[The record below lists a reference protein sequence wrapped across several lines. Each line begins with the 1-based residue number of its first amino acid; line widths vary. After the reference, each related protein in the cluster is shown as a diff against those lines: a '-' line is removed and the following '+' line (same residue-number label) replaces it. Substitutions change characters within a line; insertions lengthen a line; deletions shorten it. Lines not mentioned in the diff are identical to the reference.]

1 LLSEVE
7 GAVQW
12 WIGDWWAFG
21 VDRQYGDGE
30 SIAEAV
36 GLNYATVRS
45 YASVARAYELSSR
58 LDNLS
63 FSHHQ
68 EAANAPTEERRLWLD
83 RAEAEAWSCNQLR
96 NQISR
101 QKNLIGASPDSGTCR
116 VEDLDTLMATG
127 TKFSTIYA
135 DPPWLYGNQGT
146 RAATGN
152 HYSGMSVAEIAAL
165 PVAELAAPNAH
176 LHLWTTN
183 GFLFDAPRIMDAWG
197 FSYKSCF
204 VWVKPDFGMG
214 NYWRVAHEFLLFGI
228 RGSAPFQDR
237 GLISWGEY
245 GRGPHSTKP
254 AEIRDL
260 IERASPAPRLE
271 LFARRVAPG
280 WTVWGDNIE
289 RDLFYAAD

>member
-1 LLSEVE
+1 
-7 GAVQW
+7 
-12 WIGDWWAFG
+12 
-21 VDRQYGDGE
+21 
-30 SIAEAV
+30 
-36 GLNYATVRS
+36 
-45 YASVARAYELSSR
+45 
-58 LDNLS
+58 
-63 FSHHQ
+63 
-68 EAANAPTEERRLWLD
+68 
-83 RAEAEAWSCNQLR
+83 
-96 NQISR
+96 
-101 QKNLIGASPDSGTCR
+101 
-116 VEDLDTLMATG
+116 MATG